1 MSPGVNY
8 VNIDAGLA
16 FGALPV
22 RWLEVKAEN
31 KGDHNVIFWSTA
43 SEVNTDKFIVQRRHE
58 SEDEFTNIAEV
69 KAAGLATNVSTYNAT
84 DADVEKGGVYY
95 YRIQQWDLDGHNT
108 LSKTVA
114 VRLEVKHNVIGLY
127 PNPARDYSTLSLDLK
142 GEEDAMI
149 SIFDAEGRLV
159 QIHHLKSESRFGL
172 SRKLRI
178 SGLATGVYM
187 VQTTQGSYTDTRKLI
202 MTE

>member
-1 MSPGVNY
+1 
-8 VNIDAGLA
+8 
-16 FGALPV
+16 
-22 RWLEVKAEN
+22 
-31 KGDHNVIFWSTA
+31 
-43 SEVNTDKFIVQRRHE
+43 
-58 SEDEFTNIAEV
+58 
-69 KAAGLATNVSTYNAT
+69 
-84 DADVEKGGVYY
+84 
-95 YRIQQWDLDGHNT
+95 
-108 LSKTVA
+108 
-114 VRLEVKHNVIGLY
+114 
-127 PNPARDYSTLSLDLK
+127 
-142 GEEDAMI
+142 MI